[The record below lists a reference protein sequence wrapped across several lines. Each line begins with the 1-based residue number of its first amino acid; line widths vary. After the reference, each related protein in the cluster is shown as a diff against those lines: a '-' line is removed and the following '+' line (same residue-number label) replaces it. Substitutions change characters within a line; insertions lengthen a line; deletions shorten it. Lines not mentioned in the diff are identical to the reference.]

1 MRTQIHTLL
10 AAMALLAACGQNK
23 TSDND
28 DSRLIPSPEINKVE
42 VIPLQR
48 TTFHSQLS
56 SNGKVS
62 AAARTELSFRT
73 QGVLTAVNARNGEHV
88 RKGLLIAAI
97 DATAQALALQS
108 AKSAMDKANLDMQD
122 VLIGQGY
129 RSGDTVKIPDA
140 VMKMARIRSGY
151 DAAEIA
157 LRKAQY
163 DLDGCSLTAPFSGK
177 IADLKLRK
185 HAATTSDP
193 FCTLIDDSTM
203 DATFSVMESEFHLLQ
218 KGLRVQVEPFAGEG
232 HRLDGVITSINPA
245 VDRNGQISVTA
256 SVRNDGTLVD
266 GMNVR
271 VLVEK
276 DIPGQLVVPRS
287 AVVIRDNMNVL
298 FRYSG
303 GKAQWTYVNILHSS
317 GDSYSV
323 EANADRAAELAPGD
337 TVIVSGNLNLAD
349 GSQVK
354 I

>member
-1 MRTQIHTLL
+1 MP
-10 AAMALLAACGQNK
+10 AVMALLSACGQNK
-23 TSDND
+23 NASND
-28 DSRLIPSPEINKVE
+28 DSRLVSAPEVNKVE
-42 VIPLQR
+42 VIQLQR

-62 AAARTELSFRT
+62 AAARTELAFRT

-88 RKGLLIAAI
+88 RKGQLIAAI

-108 AKSAMDKANLDMQD
+108 AKSAMDKANLDLQD

-129 RSGDTVKIPDA
+129 RPGDTVKVPDA

-163 DLDGCSLTAPFSGK
+163 ELDGCSLTAPFPGK
-177 IADLKLRK
+177 IADLKLGK
-185 HAATTSDP
+185 HASTSSDP

-203 DATFSVMESEFHLLQ
+203 DATFSVMESEYHLLQ
-218 KGLRVQVEPFAGEG
+218 KGLKVQVEPFAGEG
-232 HRLDGVITSINPA
+232 RRLAGVITAINPA

-317 GDSYSV
+317 GDCYSV

-349 GSQVK
+349 GSQVIPAK
-354 I
+354 

>member
-1 MRTQIHTLL
+1 
-10 AAMALLAACGQNK
+10 MALLSACGQK
-23 TSDND
+23 GGATKD
-28 DSRLIPSPEINKVE
+28 DSRLVPAPEVNKVE
-42 VIPLQR
+42 VMQLQR
-48 TTFHSQLS
+48 ATFHSQLS

-62 AAARTELSFRT
+62 AAARSELSFRT

-88 RKGLLIAAI
+88 RKGQIIAAI
-97 DATAQALALQS
+97 DATAQSLALQS
-108 AKSAMDKANLDMQD
+108 AKSAMDKAGLDLQD

-129 RSGDTVKIPDA
+129 RPGDTLKIPDA
-140 VMKMARIRSGY
+140 VMKMARIRSGF
-151 DAAEIA
+151 DAAEVA

-163 DLDGCSLTAPFSGK
+163 DLEGCSLTAPFPGK
-177 IADLKLRK
+177 IADLKLGK
-185 HAATTSDP
+185 HAATTTGP

-203 DATFSVMESEFHLLQ
+203 EATFSIMESEYQLLQ

-232 HRLDGVITSINPA
+232 HRLSGVITAINPA

-256 SVRNDGTLVD
+256 SVRNDGSLVD

-298 FRYSG
+298 FRYSQ

-323 EANADRAAELAPGD
+323 EANADRAAELSPGD

-349 GSQVK
+349 GSQVIPAK
-354 I
+354 